1 VSRVPSLSNP
11 GLREDILMYLSMS
24 KVVMA
29 IVLMREEATPRKKL
43 YKARVTRAYNR
54 RVGH

>member
-1 VSRVPSLSNP
+1 VPSLSNP